1 LINSIIFG
9 HNFSGIKQK
18 TVKDKAIKRN
28 TILLILGVTAG
39 FLFAVTPCYAQET
52 PEDSLKQ
59 LLVETSDSVGRKNI
73 LMQLA
78 RSTRLTDREKSVKYY
93 SEALQYIND
102 PYEKA
107 GVMDSIGYSNWQS
120 GYFHEAEKNY
130 LEALDLFHALKDSL
144 WLGRVMNNLAVVYY
158 AMGNLNEALEFYQK
172 GVQIREATA
181 DYKGVT
187 LMQNNIGL
195 VYQDWGLYQDALQW
209 HTNALTLSLKINNN
223 EALAYSYNCL
233 GDYYQKLGEFD
244 AALENYLLGYH
255 YILLD
260 NENNKTNS
268 YLSVSIGDAYS
279 KMGKPDSALI
289 HYQKALTYANRIDNK
304 SRKAIA
310 QHKLGKNYLLIHQTD
325 SASKYINASYRLSQK
340 NHYTEQLRDN
350 QLVLAE
356 MEEQRGNY
364 SKALDYYK
372 SASSLTDSL
381 YKQNEVSKFT
391 ELQIRYHQERE
402 SRENDLLRKDL
413 EIQKLT
419 IARQKNLRRILI
431 AGTLFILI
439 IMLLI
444 LKNSASLKKFNKKLR
459 ESEKELLLAN
469 ANKDKFFT
477 LIAHDLKSPFNG
489 LLGITELMESNM
501 DDFSRKEIKENLQ
514 ILKESTSKMYALL
527 ERLLEWA
534 QIQIRERKYQFKEI
548 DLHEKCLQ
556 VMEVLSDQAKHK
568 KIILKN
574 QIKKNLRVC
583 ADEKALESVLRNLL
597 SNAVKYT
604 HPGGTVTV
612 DAEPNNHEVL
622 VSVTDTGI
630 GMSRETLD
638 NLFRID
644 VNQTKLGTHQESG
657 TGLGLILCKEFIEK
671 HGGKIWAE
679 SQPGKGSTFL
689 FTLPQRVHPSNGSAF
704 SGIK

>member
-1 LINSIIFG
+1 M
-9 HNFSGIKQK
+9 
-18 TVKDKAIKRN
+18 KRN

-39 FLFAVTPCYAQET
+39 FLIAATSCYAEGT

-59 LLVETSDSVGRKNI
+59 VLSEASDPSCKKNI

-78 RSTRLTDREKSVKYY
+78 RSTRLTDREKSVIYY

-107 GVMDSIGYSNWQS
+107 GVLDSIGYSNWQS
-120 GYFHEAEKNY
+120 GNFQEAEKNY
-130 LEALDLFHALKDSL
+130 IEALDLFLILKDSL

-158 AMGNLNEALEFYQK
+158 AMGNLNEALEFYQN
-172 GVQIREATA
+172 GVKIREATA

-195 VYQDWGLYQDALQW
+195 VYQDWGLYDDALQW
-209 HTNALTLSLKINNN
+209 HTDALTLSLEINNN

-255 YILLD
+255 YILRE
-260 NENNKTNS
+260 NERNKTNS
-268 YLSVSIGDAYS
+268 YLSVSIGDVYS

-310 QHKLGKNYLLIHQTD
+310 QHKLGKNYFLIHQTD

-340 NHYTEQLRDN
+340 NNYTEQIRDN
-350 QLVLAE
+350 QLVLADI
-356 MEEQRGNY
+356 EEQRGNY
-364 SKALDYYK
+364 SKALAYYK

-391 ELQIRYHQERE
+391 ELQIQFHQERE

-419 IARQKNLRRILI
+419 IARQKNLRRVLI
-431 AGTLFILI
+431 AGTLFILV
-439 IMLLI
+439 IMFLI
-444 LKNSASLKKFNKKLR
+444 LKNSASLKKLNKKLQ
-459 ESEKELLLAN
+459 ESEKKLLLAN
-469 ANKDKFFT
+469 ADKDKFFT
-477 LIAHDLKSPFNG
+477 IIAHDLKSPFNG
-489 LLGITELMESNM
+489 LLGITELLASNS
-501 DDFSRKEIKENLQ
+501 DNFSREEIKENLQ
-514 ILKESTSKMYALL
+514 ILNESTSRVYALL
-527 ERLLEWA
+527 ESLLQWA
-534 QIQIRERKYQFKEI
+534 QIQIRERKYRFKNI
-548 DLHEKCLQ
+548 DLHKKCQQ
-556 VMEVLSDQAKHK
+556 VIEVLSDQADNKN
-568 KIILKN
+568 IALKN
-574 QIKKNLRVC
+574 QIKENRMIY
-583 ADEKALESVLRNLL
+583 ADEKAIEVVLRNIV
-597 SNAVKYT
+597 SNGIKYT
-604 HPGGTVTV
+604 EPGGMVCIGN
-612 DAEPNNHEVL
+612 ESNNKEVI
-622 VSVTDTGI
+622 VSVVDTGV
-630 GMSRETLD
+630 GMSEETLK

-644 VNQTKLGTHQESG
+644 VNQTRPGTSKETG

-671 HGGKIWAE
+671 HGGTIQAE
-679 SQPGKGSTFL
+679 STAEKGSRFT
-689 FTLPQRVHPSNGSAF
+689 FTLPHKGQRSA
-704 SGIK
+704 